1 MGPAGGNARNG
12 SPKPLEISRFM
23 AEDKPNADH
32 IVVMEAFTK
41 AIPHVVE
48 LGIEV
53 ESVERGT
60 AIMRLPYQER
70 FVGNPET
77 GVLHGGVVTTLID
90 TVCGLAVVAAL
101 DQPRRIATIDLR
113 IDYVRPASP
122 GDDLIARA
130 DCFKVTRQV
139 AFVRCVAYQGGE
151 DDLVASASG
160 TFMIHSGGRRR
171 PTGSAARE
179 RRS

>member
-1 MGPAGGNARNG
+1 
-12 SPKPLEISRFM
+12 M
-23 AEDKPNADH
+23 AEDRPTASH
-32 IVVMEAFTK
+32 FAVMEAFTK

-53 ESVERGT
+53 ETVEPGT

-70 FVGNPET
+70 LIGNPET

-90 TVCGLAVVAAL
+90 TVSGLAAISAL

-113 IDYVRPASP
+113 IDYMRPASP
-122 GDDLIARA
+122 REDIYAKA
-130 DCFKVTRQV
+130 DCYKVTRQV
-139 AFVRCVAYQGGE
+139 AFVRCVAYQGCE

-160 TFMIHSGGRRR
+160 TFMIHRGGRRPAR
-171 PTGSAARE
+171 NQAAKDPAARE

>member
-1 MGPAGGNARNG
+1 
-12 SPKPLEISRFM
+12 M
-23 AEDKPNADH
+23 AADKPSANQIA
-32 IVVMEAFTK
+32 VMEAFTK

-48 LGIEV
+48 LGIEI
-53 ESVERGT
+53 ESAQQGT
-60 AIMRLPYQER
+60 AIMRLPYRER
-70 FVGNPET
+70 LVGNPET

-90 TVCGLAVVAAL
+90 TVSGLAAISAL

-113 IDYVRPASP
+113 IDYLRPASP
-122 GDDLIARA
+122 GEDIYAKA
-130 DCFKVTRQV
+130 DCYKVTRQV

-160 TFMIHSGGRRR
+160 TFMIHRGGRR
-171 PTGSAARE
+171 PAKVSAARE